1 MPARKTAHKPANK
14 HRGEATIT
22 LGESSYVLRPT
33 FTALV
38 EIEDRTGMGL
48 IELAQAF
55 FDQKVKVRDVVAV
68 IFAGIKAGNNDWPD
82 EDAVAQAVVAGGI
95 ANVIEP
101 VGAFLADALAGGQT
115 PDDANGSAAGNGSPS
130 GAKPGSGRK
139 TATTPSAPSRN

>member
-1 MPARKTAHKPANK
+1 MATKRTAKPANKPANK

-22 LGESSYVLRPT
+22 LGDNSYVLRPT

-48 IELAQAF
+48 IELAQTF

-101 VGAFLADALAGGQT
+101 VGAFLADALAGGQKT
-115 PDDANGSAAGNGSPS
+115 DDTNESAAGNGRP
-130 GAKPGSGRK
+130 KPGGGRK
-139 TATTPSAPSRN
+139 TATTPSAPSQN